1 MGASLVGDAALLA
14 NCAPTALSKKPP
26 PEEVGLGEV
35 GLWEVGLGEAAL
47 VGVSDFLANWAPT
60 APSKKPPPEEA
71 GLEPPVT
78 QVWNIQRHSSLG
90 MQAVACNPMTAGQ

>member
-1 MGASLVGDAALLA
+1 MGDSLVGDADLLA

-35 GLWEVGLGEAAL
+35 GLEEEGLEEERLGDEAL

-60 APSKKPPPEEA
+60 ALSKKPPPEEA
-71 GLEPPVT
+71 GLELPAT
-78 QVWNIQRHSSLG
+78 QLWGFQHHTSL
-90 MQAVACNPMTAGQ
+90 